1 MEVTIFAERIGKHL
15 RAARMQH
22 HMKQAAVAE
31 ALGMTTNS
39 YSNIDRGVE
48 RPNLQRIAELCI
60 LYHLTPNDLLDD
72 CCTEFIQMELPTE
85 KVINKERVQLTE
97 LLNQCSDT
105 IIHMIYLSVQAW
117 HNDEKKR

>member
-39 YSNIDRGVE
+39 YSNIERGVE
-48 RPNLQRIAELCI
+48 RPNLQRIVELCI
-60 LYHLTPNDLLDD
+60 PR
-72 CCTEFIQMELPTE
+72 P
-85 KVINKERVQLTE
+85 
-97 LLNQCSDT
+97 
-105 IIHMIYLSVQAW
+105 LSSSI
-117 HNDEKKR
+117 

>member
-1 MEVTIFAERIGKHL
+1 MEVTFFPERIGKHL

-39 YSNIDRGVE
+39 YSNMERGVE
-48 RPNLQRIAELCI
+48 RPNLQGIVELCI

-72 CCTEFIQMELPTE
+72 CYTEFIQMELPTE
-85 KVINKERVQLTE
+85 NVINKECVQLAE

-105 IIHMIYLSVQAW
+105 SVHMIYLSVQAY

>member
-1 MEVTIFAERIGKHL
+1 MEVTIFPERIGKHL

-39 YSNIDRGVE
+39 YSNMERGVE
-48 RPNLQRIAELCI
+48 RPNLQGIVELCI

-72 CCTEFIQMELPTE
+72 CYIEFIQMELPTE
-85 KVINKERVQLTE
+85 NVINKECVQLAE

-105 IIHMIYLSVQAW
+105 SIHMIYLSVQA
-117 HNDEKKR
+117 